1 MSFIAELRRRNV
13 FRVGIAY
20 AIVAWLILQVIDVVM
35 PIMALPDWV
44 GKAILLLLLIGLPLA
59 IVFAWAYELT
69 PDGIK
74 REREVDRSSSI
85 THKTGRKLDFVIIAV
100 LSFAVLFFAL
110 DKFFWANLETPTLG
124 SSDSRRSIA
133 VLPFVNM
140 SGDKE
145 QSYFSDGISEE
156 ILNSL
161 VRVPGVSV
169 ASRTSS
175 FTYRGELQ
183 SIPEIAAEL
192 DVLFVLEGSVRKA
205 GNQVRVTAQLID
217 AADDRH
223 IWSNTYDRELA
234 DIFVIQ
240 SEIANSITSSLKTAL
255 GIEAVTEVPVREMT
269 ANMDAYD
276 LYLKGH
282 DRFVRRTTA
291 QDIVDS
297 IRYLEQ
303 AVALDPG
310 FAVGWE
316 SLGAVYSAAPY
327 WRIED
332 RSFDKYM
339 ELAGQATD
347 RALSIDPGLPLAY
360 GVKGSVTA
368 VTLPYDLVEGM
379 RLMELA
385 LQKDPL
391 LTTVYN
397 WIGSTLIAMGYA
409 DASIE
414 ANERCLEIDP
424 LYSNCLYYLRV
435 AQSALG
441 HHDSATKTHEREL
454 EFAEPWNDAVGVAML
469 LLAGN
474 RTTAII
480 VAHSI
485 DELRGAP
492 VIEWIRALE
501 NIEGD
506 NSLGLAKFDAWANEN
521 AVDLSRY
528 PEILAA
534 FRAHDRMP
542 LSRVEEPWYWL
553 SIYKDYRAS
562 PAFKRS
568 MKHFG
573 IFDYWRA
580 KGFPPQCRP
589 IGSDDFECD

>member
-35 PIMALPDWV
+35 PIMALPEWV

-74 REREVDRSSSI
+74 RERDVDRSRSI

-110 DKFFWANLETPTLG
+110 DKFLWANLETPTVG
-124 SSDSRRSIA
+124 GGDSRRSIA

-161 VRVPGVSV
+161 VRVPGISV

-175 FTYRGELQ
+175 FTHRGELQ

-205 GNQVRVTAQLID
+205 GNQIRITAQLID
-217 AADDRH
+217 AENDRH
-223 IWSNTYDRELA
+223 MWSNTYDRELA
-234 DIFVIQ
+234 DIFVVQ
-240 SEIANSITSSLKTAL
+240 SEIANAITTSLKSAL
-255 GIEAVTEVPVREMT
+255 GIEDAGAVPIRTLT

-276 LYLKGH
+276 LYLKGNDAFMH
-282 DRFVRRTTA
+282 RGVK
-291 QDIVDS
+291 QDLVDS
-297 IRYLEQ
+297 ILYLEQ
-303 AVALDPG
+303 AVALDPD
-310 FAVGWE
+310 FAIAWE
-316 SLGAVYSAAPY
+316 ALAAAYSAIPF
-327 WRIED
+327 WGGED
-332 RSFDKYM
+332 RTVDEYYGLS
-339 ELAGQATD
+339 LQAVD
-347 RALSIDPGLPLAY
+347 RALTINPDLWFAY
-360 GVKGSVTA
+360 AIKGSVNA
-368 VTLPYDLVEGM
+368 GISPYDQIESMQYLEVAVQ
-379 RLMELA
+379 R
-385 LQKDPL
+385 DPL
-391 LTTVYN
+391 LATVHN
-397 WIGSTLIAMGYA
+397 WIGVSLLHFGYI
-409 DASIE
+409 DESIE
-414 ANERCLEIDP
+414 AQERCLDIDSH
-424 LYSNCLYYLRV
+424 YANCLYYLTI
-435 AQSALG
+435 AYQILG
-441 HHDSATKTHEREL
+441 RHEDATRIFERQFEIT
-454 EFAEPWNDAVGVAML
+454 EPWENPIVVSTL

-474 RTTAII
+474 RTAAMML
-480 VAHSI
+480 AHSI
-485 DELRGAP
+485 DGLRGAP

-501 NIEGD
+501 NIDGD
-506 NSLGLAKFDAWANEN
+506 NSLGLARFDGWAREN
-521 AVDLSRY
+521 GVDLGQY

-534 FRAHDRMP
+534 FGAFDRIP
-542 LSRVEEPWYWL
+542 LTFIDEPWAWL
-553 SIYKDYRAS
+553 PFYKDYRAS
-562 PAFKRS
+562 PIFKRS
-568 MKHFG
+568 IKHFG
-573 IFDYWRA
+573 TFDYWRA